1 MNETVNWLI
10 GVESTASSLY
20 AEAAI
25 LFREDK
31 AFSRFLT
38 SMALDEKEHEQLL
51 RKASAAIPDNQIK
64 KASFFVDDEF
74 RRKVEAPLT
83 PARGLL
89 RNGRL
94 TKAEMIDVIAEAEFS
109 EWNELFIYVIDH
121 LTAVG
126 SEFKKAVSEVDEHR
140 AHIQEFMSSL
150 PDGDSFIQRIRRLSQ
165 PSSKR
170 VLIVEGNNSVA
181 RMLEALVEDDVEV
194 VVARNGEEGI
204 SCIQQGY
211 FDLVVSD
218 IEMPKLNGIDMYK
231 QAVVTDPSLCSRFI
245 FFTGSENPEHL
256 SFVRATNTLM
266 LPKPSPVRVI
276 CEMMNDVLES
286 TSVPHDAT
294 IH

>member
-51 RKASAAIPDNQIK
+51 QKASAAIPDNQIK

-83 PARGLL
+83 RAWELL
-89 RNGRL
+89 RNGSL

-121 LTAVG
+121 LNAVG
-126 SEFKKAVSEVDEHR
+126 S
-140 AHIQEFMSSL
+140 
-150 PDGDSFIQRIRRLSQ
+150 
-165 PSSKR
+165 
-170 VLIVEGNNSVA
+170 
-181 RMLEALVEDDVEV
+181 
-194 VVARNGEEGI
+194 
-204 SCIQQGY
+204 
-211 FDLVVSD
+211 
-218 IEMPKLNGIDMYK
+218 
-231 QAVVTDPSLCSRFI
+231 
-245 FFTGSENPEHL
+245 
-256 SFVRATNTLM
+256 
-266 LPKPSPVRVI
+266 
-276 CEMMNDVLES
+276 
-286 TSVPHDAT
+286 
-294 IH
+294 

>member
-1 MNETVNWLI
+1 MNNIISWLI
-10 GVESTASSLY
+10 GLESTAANLY
-20 AEAAI
+20 AKAAI
-25 LFREDK
+25 LFREDEL
-31 AFSRFLT
+31 FSQFLST
-38 SMALDEKEHEQLL
+38 MAAEEKEHEKLL
-51 RKASAAIPDNQIK
+51 QKASLSISDIQMK
-64 KASFFVDDEF
+64 RASFSLDGDF
-74 RRKVEAPLT
+74 RNKVEAPFNR
-83 PARGLL
+83 AWKLL
-89 RNGRL
+89 AKGEL
-94 TKAEMIDVIAEAEFS
+94 TKNTMVDILAEAEFS
-109 EWNELFIYVIDH
+109 EWNEIFLYVIDS
-121 LTAVG
+121 LNMAG
-126 SEFKKAVSEVDEHR
+126 DEFNLAVSDVDLHR
-140 AHIQEFMSSL
+140 MHIQEYILSL
-150 PDGDSFIQRIRRLSQ
+150 PDGEGFIQRIRRLSQ
-165 PSSKR
+165 SSSKR

-181 RMLEALVEDDVEV
+181 RMLEALAEDDVEV
-194 VVARNGEEGI
+194 VIARNGEEGI

-231 QAVVTDPSLCSRFI
+231 QAVVTDPSLCRRFI